1 MRGNQSISGALR
13 DYVANPGY
21 YRYIVGMNWKDHIVA
36 DPDILAGKPV
46 IKGTRLSVGFIL
58 DLFAEGWNEQQILEN
73 YPQLTEADLQAI
85 FAYTS
90 ACFKDEEFIAL
101 KEI

>member
-1 MRGNQSISGALR
+1 
-13 DYVANPGY
+13 
-21 YRYIVGMNWKDHIVA
+21 MNWKEHIVA
-36 DPDILAGKPV
+36 NPDILAGKPV

-90 ACFKDEEFIAL
+90 ACFKDEEFIAMN
-101 KEI
+101 IVN